1 MTDYVC
7 DIETDGLKPS
17 LIHCAS
23 IYNMD
28 TKELYTLTNYPEM
41 TEFFY
46 TLTSEDR
53 LIGHNFIRYDK
64 PVIERILDIKLQAH
78 IVDTTALSWYLTPEG
93 VNGKHG
99 LKFWGERL
107 GVAKPVVEDWENLA
121 LEVYVERCEE
131 DVKINTLLWEKQSS
145 MLEKLYE
152 GKDSNKLIRY
162 LEHKMSCAAMQEA
175 SQWQLDI
182 DKAHKLHKEL
192 TTNYQVAV
200 DALASVMP
208 QVPKMAKRTRPAKPY
223 KKDGSLSATGIKWDE
238 LTKEKNLPFDYD
250 GDITVVTGYN
260 EPNPSSVPQIKDWLE
275 SLGWQPATYSYNGD
289 GKSIPQIKKPDG
301 NLCESIDI
309 LIKDNPELEHL
320 RTMTVVKHRIG
331 AVQGLLENANDDGFV
346 EARIQGFT
354 NTLRFKHAVCV
365 NLPSDR
371 KPYGK
376 ELRSL
381 FTVRK
386 DNHTLCGSDM
396 ASLEDRTK
404 QHYMWDYDPEYVT
417 AMTTEGFDPHL
428 DLALSA
434 GAVTQEQVDEY
445 KAGNKTDEVSQLR
458 HNYKGGNY
466 ACTYG
471 AGVTTLSRQLGI
483 SEGEAT
489 KIHKAYWKRNWS
501 LKEIAKDCE
510 VKIVDEKMWLWNPV
524 SELYYYLKADKDK
537 FSTLNQGTGTYCFD
551 MWLAFIV
558 RKRKQLTA
566 QFHDEVILE
575 LQENKQQEVTAIL
588 KESIQNVNKLLKLN
602 RDLDCDISFGK
613 DYSQIH

>member
-7 DIETDGLKPS
+7 DIETDGLKPT
-17 LIHCAS
+17 LIHCVS
-23 IYNMD
+23 
-28 TKELYTLTNYPEM
+28 LYSEGKSWTLTDYKSM

-46 TLTSEDR
+46 CLTSDDR

-64 PVIERILDIKLQAH
+64 PVIERILDIKVQAH
-78 IVDTTALSWYLTPEG
+78 IVDTTALSWYLTP
-93 VNGKHG
+93 NIGKHG
-99 LKFWGERL
+99 LAYWGERL
-107 GVAKPVVEDWENLA
+107 GVSKPIVEDWENLP

-131 DVKINTLLWEKQSS
+131 DVKINVLLWNKQKEY
-145 MLEKLYE
+145 LDKLYE
-152 GKDSNKLIRY
+152 DGDSNKLIRY
-162 LEHKMSCAAMQEA
+162 LAHKMNCATMQEA
-175 SQWQLDI
+175 SKWKLDI
-182 DKAHKLHKEL
+182 DKGTALLSEL
-192 TTNYQVAV
+192 TSNYKIAV
-200 DALASVMP
+200 DALATVMP

-223 KKDGSLSATGIKWDE
+223 KKDGSLSATGEKWDT
-238 LTKEKNLPFDYD
+238 LTKENDLPFEYD
-250 GDITVVTGYN
+250 EVIKVVVGQTP
-260 EPNPSSVPQIKDWLE
+260 PNPSSVPQIKDWLV
-275 SLGWQPATYSYNGD
+275 SLGWKPATYSYNEA
-289 GKSIPQIKKPDG
+289 GKSVPQIKKPDG
-301 NLCESIDI
+301 NLCDSVDI
-309 LIKDNPELEHL
+309 LIKSNPELEHL

-331 AVQGLLENANDDGFV
+331 AVQGLLDNADNNGFV
-346 EARIQGFT
+346 EANVQGFT
-354 NTLRFKHAVCV
+354 NTLRFKHRVCV
-365 NLPSDR
+365 NLPSER

-386 DNHTLCGSDM
+386 QNHILCGSDM

-417 AMTTEGFDPHL
+417 AMTTTGFDPHL

-445 KAGNKTDEVSQLR
+445 KSGNKTPEILQLR

-471 AGVTTLSRQLGI
+471 AGATTLSRQLGI
-483 SEGEAT
+483 SEVEAG
-489 KIHKAYWKRNWS
+489 KIHKAYWKRNWA
-501 LKEIAKDCE
+501 LKKIAKDAV
-510 VKIVDEKMWLWNPV
+510 VKTVDGQLWLWNPV
-524 SELYYYLKADKDK
+524 SELYYFLKADKDK

-551 MWLAFIV
+551 MWLGFII

-575 LQENKQQEVTAIL
+575 LQETKQEDITLIL
-588 KESIQNVNKLLKLN
+588 KEAIQNVNKTLKLN

>member
-17 LIHCAS
+17 LIHCVS
-23 IYNMD
+23 LYNMD
-28 TKELYTLTNYPEM
+28 TKELYSLTTYPEM

-46 TLTSEDR
+46 CLTSEDR

-99 LKFWGERL
+99 LAFWGERL
-107 GVAKPVVEDWENLA
+107 GVAKPVVEDWENLP
-121 LEVYVERCEE
+121 LETYVHRCEE
-131 DVKINTLLWEKQSS
+131 DVKINTLLWEKQSA

-152 GKDSNKLIRY
+152 GKSSNRLIRY
-162 LEHKMSCAAMQEA
+162 LEHKMNCASMQEA
-175 SQWQLDI
+175 SQWKLDV
-182 DKAHKLHKEL
+182 DKAEKLHKEL

-208 QVPKMAKRTRPAKPY
+208 QVAKTAKRTRPTKPY
-223 KKDGSLSATGIKWDE
+223 KKDGSLSATGKKWNE
-238 LTKEKNLPFDYD
+238 LTKEKKLPFDYD
-250 GDITVVTGYN
+250 GDITVVVGYN

-309 LIKDNPELEHL
+309 LIKDNPEIEHL
-320 RTMTVVKHRIG
+320 KTMTVVKHRIG
-331 AVQGLLENANDDGFV
+331 AVQGLLENADANGFV

-365 NLPSDR
+365 NLPSIL

-386 DNHTLCGSDM
+386 DNHLLCGSDM

-404 QHYMWDYDPEYVT
+404 QHYMWEYDPEYVK
-417 AMTTEGFDPHL
+417 AMTTDGFDPHL

-445 KAGNKTDEVSQLR
+445 KAGNKTDKITQLR
-458 HNYKGGNY
+458 QNYKGGNY

-471 AGVTTLSRQLGI
+471 AGATTLSRQLNI
-483 SEGEAT
+483 SEAEAT
-489 KIHKAYWKRNWS
+489 KIHQAYWKRNWS
-501 LKEIAKDCE
+501 LKEIAKNCE
-510 VKIVDEKMWLWNPV
+510 VKIVDEQMWLWNPV
-524 SELYYYLKADKDK
+524 SQLYYYLKADKDK

-551 MWLAFIV
+551 MWLLFV
-558 RKRKQLTA
+558 TNKRKQLTA
-566 QFHDEVILE
+566 QFHDELILE
-575 LQENKQQEVTAIL
+575 LQDCKKEQITAIL
-588 KESIQNVNKLLKLN
+588 KESIQEVNKNLKLN
-602 RDLDCDISFGK
+602 RELDCDISFGK

>member
-7 DIETDGLKPS
+7 DIETDGLKPT
-17 LIHCAS
+17 LIHCVS
-23 IYNMD
+23 
-28 TKELYTLTNYPEM
+28 LYSEGKSWTLTDYKSM

-46 TLTSEDR
+46 CLTSDDR

-64 PVIERILDIKLQAH
+64 PVIERILDIKVQAH
-78 IVDTTALSWYLTPEG
+78 IVDTTALSWYLTP
-93 VNGKHG
+93 NIGKHG
-99 LKFWGERL
+99 LAYWGERL
-107 GVAKPVVEDWENLA
+107 GVSKPIVEDWENLP

-131 DVKINTLLWEKQSS
+131 DVKINVLLWNKQKEY
-145 MLEKLYE
+145 LDKLYE
-152 GKDSNKLIRY
+152 DGDSNKLIRY
-162 LEHKMSCAAMQEA
+162 LAHKMNCATMQEA
-175 SQWQLDI
+175 SKWKLDI
-182 DKAHKLHKEL
+182 DKGTALLSEL
-192 TTNYQVAV
+192 TSNYKIAV
-200 DALASVMP
+200 DALATVMP

-223 KKDGSLSATGIKWDE
+223 KKDGSLSATGEKWDT
-238 LTKEKNLPFDYD
+238 LTKENDLPFEYD
-250 GDITVVTGYN
+250 EVIKVVVGQTP
-260 EPNPSSVPQIKDWLE
+260 PNPSSVPQIKDWLV
-275 SLGWQPATYSYNGD
+275 SLGWKPATYSYNEA
-289 GKSIPQIKKPDG
+289 GKSVPQIKKPDG
-301 NLCESIDI
+301 NLCDSVDI
-309 LIKDNPELEHL
+309 LIKSNPELEHL

-331 AVQGLLENANDDGFV
+331 AVQGLLDNADNNGFV
-346 EARIQGFT
+346 EANVQGFT
-354 NTLRFKHAVCV
+354 NTLRFKHRVCV
-365 NLPSDR
+365 NLPSER

-386 DNHTLCGSDM
+386 QNHILCGSDM

-417 AMTTEGFDPHL
+417 AMTTTGFDPHL

-445 KAGNKTDEVSQLR
+445 KSGNKTPEILQLR

-471 AGVTTLSRQLGI
+471 AGATTLSRQLGI
-483 SEGEAT
+483 SEVEAG
-489 KIHKAYWKRNWS
+489 KIHKAYWKRNWA
-501 LKEIAKDCE
+501 LKKIAKDAV
-510 VKIVDEKMWLWNPV
+510 VKTVDGQLWLWNPV
-524 SELYYYLKADKDK
+524 SELYYFLKADKDK

-551 MWLAFIV
+551 MWLGFII

-575 LQENKQQEVTAIL
+575 LQETKQEDITLIL
-588 KESIQNVNKLLKLN
+588 KEAIQNVNKTLRLN

>member
-1 MTDYVC
+1 MTDYVIDLEC
-7 DIETDGLKPS
+7 DGLKPTH
-17 LIHCAS
+17 IHCLS
-23 IYNMD
+23 IDDCNGKAWTLVESKDIIDFFD
-28 TKELYTLTNYPEM
+28 TLDST
-41 TEFFY
+41 
-46 TLTSEDR
+46 DR
-53 LIGHNFIRYDK
+53 VIGHNFIRFDAVVLK
-64 PVIERILDIKLQAH
+64 NLLNIDIKAH
-78 IVDTTALSWYLTPEG
+78 IVDTTALSWYLYP
-93 VNGKHG
+93 NIGKHG
-99 LKFWGERL
+99 LAFWGERL
-107 GVAKPVVEDWENLA
+107 NIKKPVVEDWDNQPI
-121 LEVYVERCEE
+121 EVYIERCEE
-131 DVKINTLLWEKQSS
+131 DVKINLALWQVMKEY
-145 MLEKLYE
+145 LDKLYE

-162 LEHKMSCAAMQEA
+162 LAHKMNCATLQEQSRWKLCTFKA
-175 SQWQLDI
+175 TVLLD
-182 DKAHKLHKEL
+182 EL
-192 TTNYQVAV
+192 TDKYKVAV
-200 DALASVMP
+200 DDLARVMP
-208 QVPKMAKRTRPAKPY
+208 EVPKTAKRTRPAKPY

-238 LTKEKNLPFDYD
+238 LTKENNLPFDFD
-250 GDITVVTGYN
+250 EEIKVVVGHN
-260 EPNPSSVPQIKDWLE
+260 EPNPSSVPQIKAWLD
-275 SLGWQPATYSYNGD
+275 SLGWKPATYSYND
-289 GKSIPQIKKPDG
+289 AGKSVPQIKKPDG
-301 NLCESIDI
+301 NLCESVDR

-331 AVQGLLENANDDGFV
+331 AVQGLIDNIDEGGFV
-346 EARIQGFT
+346 QARIQGFT

-386 DNHTLCGSDM
+386 QDHTLCGSDM

-404 QHYMWDYDPEYVT
+404 QHYMWQYDPEYVT

-445 KAGNKTDEVSQLR
+445 KSGNKTDEVTQLR

-471 AGVTTLSRQLGI
+471 AGVTTLSKQLGI
-483 SEGEAT
+483 SEAEAT
-489 KIHKAYWKRNWS
+489 KIHKAYWERNWA
-501 LKEIAKDCE
+501 LKEIASDAV
-510 VKIVDEKMWLWNPV
+510 VKTVDGQPWLYNPV
-524 SELYYYLKADKDK
+524 SELYYFLKADKDK

>member
-1 MTDYVC
+1 MTDYVIDLEC
-7 DIETDGLKPS
+7 DGLKPTH
-17 LIHCAS
+17 IHCLS
-23 IYNMD
+23 IDDCNGKAWTLVESKDIIDFFD
-28 TKELYTLTNYPEM
+28 TLDST
-41 TEFFY
+41 
-46 TLTSEDR
+46 DR
-53 LIGHNFIRYDK
+53 VIGHNFIRFDAVVLK
-64 PVIERILDIKLQAH
+64 NLLNIDIKAH
-78 IVDTTALSWYLTPEG
+78 IVDTTALSWYLYP
-93 VNGKHG
+93 NIGKHG
-99 LKFWGERL
+99 LAFWGERL
-107 GVAKPVVEDWENLA
+107 NIKKPVVEDWDNQPI
-121 LEVYVERCEE
+121 EVYIERCEE
-131 DVKINTLLWEKQSS
+131 DVKINLALWQVMKEY
-145 MLEKLYE
+145 LDKLYE

-162 LEHKMSCAAMQEA
+162 LAHKMNCATLQEQSRWKLCTFKA
-175 SQWQLDI
+175 TVLLD
-182 DKAHKLHKEL
+182 EL
-192 TTNYQVAV
+192 TDKYKIAV
-200 DALASVMP
+200 DDLARVMP
-208 QVPKMAKRTRPAKPY
+208 EVPKTAKRTRPAKPY

-238 LTKEKNLPFDYD
+238 LTKENNLPFDFD
-250 GDITVVTGYN
+250 EEIKVVVGHN
-260 EPNPSSVPQIKDWLE
+260 EPNPSSVPQIKAWLD
-275 SLGWQPATYSYNGD
+275 SLGWKPATYSYND
-289 GKSIPQIKKPDG
+289 AGKSVPQIKKPDG
-301 NLCESIDI
+301 NLCESVDR

-331 AVQGLLENANDDGFV
+331 AVQGLIDNIDEGGFV
-346 EARIQGFT
+346 QARIQGFT

-386 DNHTLCGSDM
+386 QDHTLCGSDM

-404 QHYMWDYDPEYVT
+404 QHYMWQYDPEYVT

-445 KAGNKTDEVSQLR
+445 KSGNKTDEVTQLR

-471 AGVTTLSRQLGI
+471 AGVTTLSKQLGI
-483 SEGEAT
+483 SEAEAT
-489 KIHKAYWKRNWS
+489 KIHKAYWERNWA
-501 LKEIAKDCE
+501 LKEIASDAV
-510 VKIVDEKMWLWNPV
+510 VKTVDGQPWLYNPV
-524 SELYYYLKADKDK
+524 SELYYFLKADKDK

>member
-1 MTDYVC
+1 MTDYVIDLEC
-7 DIETDGLKPS
+7 DGLKPTH
-17 LIHCAS
+17 IHCLS
-23 IYNMD
+23 IDDCNGKAWTLVESKDIIDFFD
-28 TKELYTLTNYPEM
+28 TLDST
-41 TEFFY
+41 
-46 TLTSEDR
+46 DR
-53 LIGHNFIRYDK
+53 VIGHNFIRFDAVVLK
-64 PVIERILDIKLQAH
+64 NLLNIDIKAH
-78 IVDTTALSWYLTPEG
+78 IVDTTALSWYLYP
-93 VNGKHG
+93 NIGKHG

-107 GVAKPVVEDWENLA
+107 NIKKPVVEDWDNQPI
-121 LEVYVERCEE
+121 EVYIERCEE
-131 DVKINTLLWEKQSS
+131 DVKINLALWQVMKEY
-145 MLEKLYE
+145 LDKLYE

-162 LEHKMSCAAMQEA
+162 LAHKMNCATLQEQSRWKLCTFKA
-175 SQWQLDI
+175 TVLLD
-182 DKAHKLHKEL
+182 EL
-192 TTNYQVAV
+192 TDKYKVAV
-200 DALASVMP
+200 DDLARVMP
-208 QVPKMAKRTRPAKPY
+208 EVPKTAKRTRPPKPY

-238 LTKEKNLPFDYD
+238 LTKENNLPFDFD
-250 GDITVVTGYN
+250 EEIKVVVGQTP
-260 EPNPSSVPQIKDWLE
+260 PNPSSVPQIKNWLE
-275 SLGWQPATYSYNGD
+275 SLGWKPATYSYND
-289 GKSIPQIKKPDG
+289 AGKSVPQIKKPDG
-301 NLCESIDI
+301 NLCESIDR

-331 AVQGLLENANDDGFV
+331 AVQGLIDNIDEGGFV
-346 EARIQGFT
+346 QARIQGFT

-386 DNHTLCGSDM
+386 QDHTLCGSDM

-445 KAGNKTDEVSQLR
+445 KSGNKTDEVTQLR

-471 AGVTTLSRQLGI
+471 AGVTTLSKQLGI
-483 SEGEAT
+483 SEAEAT
-489 KIHKAYWKRNWS
+489 KIHKAYWERNWA
-501 LKEIAKDCE
+501 LKEIASDAV
-510 VKIVDEKMWLWNPV
+510 VKTVDGQPWLYNPV
-524 SELYYYLKADKDK
+524 SELYYFLKADKDK

>member
-7 DIETDGLKPS
+7 DIETDGLKPT
-17 LIHCAS
+17 LIHCVS
-23 IYNMD
+23 
-28 TKELYTLTNYPEM
+28 LYSEGKSWTLTDYKSM

-46 TLTSEDR
+46 CLTSDDR

-64 PVIERILDIKLQAH
+64 PVIERILDIKVQAH
-78 IVDTTALSWYLTPEG
+78 IVDTTALSWYLTP
-93 VNGKHG
+93 NIGKHG
-99 LKFWGERL
+99 LAYWGERL
-107 GVAKPVVEDWENLA
+107 GVSKPIVEDWENLP

-131 DVKINTLLWEKQSS
+131 DVKINVLLWNKQKEY
-145 MLEKLYE
+145 LDKLYE
-152 GKDSNKLIRY
+152 DGDSNKLIRY
-162 LEHKMSCAAMQEA
+162 LAHKMNCATMQEA
-175 SQWQLDI
+175 SKWKLDI
-182 DKAHKLHKEL
+182 DKGTALLSEL
-192 TTNYQVAV
+192 TSNYKIAV
-200 DALASVMP
+200 DALATVMP

-223 KKDGSLSATGIKWDE
+223 KKDGSLSATGEKWDT
-238 LTKEKNLPFDYD
+238 LTKENDLPFEYD
-250 GDITVVTGYN
+250 EVIKVVVGQTP
-260 EPNPSSVPQIKDWLE
+260 PNPSSVPQIKDWLV
-275 SLGWQPATYSYNGD
+275 SLGWKPATYSYNEA
-289 GKSIPQIKKPDG
+289 GKSVPQIKKPDG
-301 NLCESIDI
+301 NLCDSVDI
-309 LIKDNPELEHL
+309 LIKSNPELEHL

-331 AVQGLLENANDDGFV
+331 AVQGLLDNADNNGFV
-346 EARIQGFT
+346 EANVQGFT
-354 NTLRFKHAVCV
+354 NTLRFKHRVCV
-365 NLPSDR
+365 NLPSER

-386 DNHTLCGSDM
+386 QNHILCGSDM

-417 AMTTEGFDPHL
+417 AMTTTGFDPHL

-445 KAGNKTDEVSQLR
+445 KSGNKTPEILQLR

-471 AGVTTLSRQLGI
+471 AGATTLSRQLGI
-483 SEGEAT
+483 SEVEAG
-489 KIHKAYWKRNWS
+489 KIHKAYWKRNWA
-501 LKEIAKDCE
+501 LKKIAKDAV
-510 VKIVDEKMWLWNPV
+510 VKTVDGQLWLWNPV
-524 SELYYYLKADKDK
+524 SELYYFLKADKDK

-551 MWLAFIV
+551 MWLGFII

-575 LQENKQQEVTAIL
+575 LQESKQEDITLIL
-588 KESIQNVNKLLKLN
+588 KEAIQNVNKTLRLN

>member
-7 DIETDGLKPS
+7 DIETDGLKPT
-17 LIHCAS
+17 LIHCVS
-23 IYNMD
+23 
-28 TKELYTLTNYPEM
+28 LYSEGKSWTLTDYKSM

-46 TLTSEDR
+46 CLTSDDR

-64 PVIERILDIKLQAH
+64 PVIERILDIKVQAH
-78 IVDTTALSWYLTPEG
+78 IVDTTALSWYLTP
-93 VNGKHG
+93 NIGKHG
-99 LKFWGERL
+99 LAYWGERL
-107 GVAKPVVEDWENLA
+107 GVSKPIVEDWENLP

-131 DVKINTLLWEKQSS
+131 DVKINVLLWNKQKEY
-145 MLEKLYE
+145 LDKLYE
-152 GKDSNKLIRY
+152 DGDSNKLIRY
-162 LEHKMSCAAMQEA
+162 LAHKMNCATMQEA
-175 SQWQLDI
+175 SKWKLDI
-182 DKAHKLHKEL
+182 DKGTALLSEL
-192 TTNYQVAV
+192 TSNYKIAV
-200 DALASVMP
+200 DALATVMP

-223 KKDGSLSATGIKWDE
+223 KKDGSLSATGEKWDT
-238 LTKEKNLPFDYD
+238 LTKENDLPFEYD
-250 GDITVVTGYN
+250 EVIKVVVGQTP
-260 EPNPSSVPQIKDWLE
+260 PNPSSVPQIKDWLV
-275 SLGWQPATYSYNGD
+275 SLGWKPATYSYNEA
-289 GKSIPQIKKPDG
+289 GKSVPQIKKPDG
-301 NLCESIDI
+301 NLCDSVDI
-309 LIKDNPELEHL
+309 LIKSNPELEHL

-331 AVQGLLENANDDGFV
+331 AVQGLLDNADNNGFV
-346 EARIQGFT
+346 EANVQGFT
-354 NTLRFKHAVCV
+354 NTLRFKHRVCV
-365 NLPSDR
+365 NLPSER

-386 DNHTLCGSDM
+386 QNHILCGSDM

-417 AMTTEGFDPHL
+417 AMTTTGFDPHL

-445 KAGNKTDEVSQLR
+445 KSGNKTPEILQLR

-471 AGVTTLSRQLGI
+471 AGATTLSRQLGI
-483 SEGEAT
+483 SEVEAG
-489 KIHKAYWKRNWS
+489 KIHKAYWKRNWA
-501 LKEIAKDCE
+501 LKKIAKDAV
-510 VKIVDEKMWLWNPV
+510 VKTVDGQLWLWNPV
-524 SELYYYLKADKDK
+524 SELYYFLKADKDK

-551 MWLAFIV
+551 MWLGFII

-575 LQENKQQEVTAIL
+575 LQESKQEDITLIL
-588 KESIQNVNKLLKLN
+588 KEAIQNVNKTLKLN

>member
-7 DIETDGLKPS
+7 DIETDGLKPT
-17 LIHCAS
+17 LIHCVS
-23 IYNMD
+23 
-28 TKELYTLTNYPEM
+28 LYSEGKSWTLTDYKSM

-46 TLTSEDR
+46 CLTSDDR

-64 PVIERILDIKLQAH
+64 PVIERILDIKVQAH
-78 IVDTTALSWYLTPEG
+78 IVDTTALSWYLTP
-93 VNGKHG
+93 NIGKHG
-99 LKFWGERL
+99 LAFWGERL
-107 GVAKPVVEDWENLA
+107 GVAKPLVEDWENLP

-131 DVKINTLLWEKQSS
+131 DVKINVLLWNKQKEY
-145 MLEKLYE
+145 LDKLYE
-152 GKDSNKLIRY
+152 DGDSNKLIRY
-162 LEHKMSCAAMQEA
+162 LAHKMNCATMQEA
-175 SQWQLDI
+175 SKWKLDI
-182 DKAHKLHKEL
+182 DKGTALLSEL
-192 TTNYQVAV
+192 TSNYKIAV
-200 DALASVMP
+200 DALATVMP
-208 QVPKMAKRTRPAKPY
+208 QVPKTAKRTRPAKPY
-223 KKDGSLSATGIKWDE
+223 KKDGSLSATGEKWDT
-238 LTKEKNLPFDYD
+238 LTKENDLPFEYD
-250 GDITVVTGYN
+250 EVIKVVVGQTP
-260 EPNPSSVPQIKDWLE
+260 PNPSSVPQIKDWLV
-275 SLGWQPATYSYNGD
+275 SLGWKPATYSYNEA
-289 GKSIPQIKKPDG
+289 GKSVPQIKKPDG
-301 NLCESIDI
+301 NLCDSVDI
-309 LIKDNPELEHL
+309 LIKSNPELEHL

-331 AVQGLLENANDDGFV
+331 AVQGLLDNADNNGFV
-346 EARIQGFT
+346 EANVQGFT
-354 NTLRFKHAVCV
+354 NTLRFKHRVCV
-365 NLPSDR
+365 NLPSER

-386 DNHTLCGSDM
+386 QDHILCGSDM

-417 AMTTEGFDPHL
+417 AMTTPGFDPHL

-445 KAGNKTDEVSQLR
+445 KSGNKTPEILQLR

-471 AGVTTLSRQLGI
+471 AGATTLSRQLGI
-483 SEGEAT
+483 SEIEAG
-489 KIHKAYWKRNWS
+489 KIHKAYWKRNWA
-501 LKEIAKDCE
+501 LKKIAKDAV
-510 VKIVDEKMWLWNPV
+510 VKTVDGQLWLWNPV
-524 SELYYYLKADKDK
+524 SELYYFLKADKDK

-551 MWLAFIV
+551 MWLGFII

-575 LQENKQQEVTAIL
+575 LQESKQEDITLIL
-588 KESIQNVNKLLKLN
+588 KEAIQNVNKTLRLN

>member
-28 TKELYTLTNYPEM
+28 TKELYSLTSYPEM
-41 TEFFY
+41 IEFFY
-46 TLTSEDR
+46 CLTSEDR

-99 LKFWGERL
+99 LAFWGERL
-107 GVAKPVVEDWENLA
+107 GVAKPVVEDWENLP
-121 LEVYVERCEE
+121 LETYVHRCEE
-131 DVKINTLLWEKQSS
+131 DVKINTLLWEKQSA

-152 GKDSNKLIRY
+152 GKSSNRLIRY
-162 LEHKMSCAAMQEA
+162 LEHKMNCAAMQEV
-175 SQWQLDI
+175 SKWKLDI
-182 DKAHKLHKEL
+182 DKANKLYEEL
-192 TTNYQVAV
+192 TTKYQVSV
-200 DALASVMP
+200 DALSKVMP
-208 QVPKMAKRTRPAKPY
+208 QVPKTAKRTRPAKPY
-223 KKDGSLSATGIKWDE
+223 KKDGSLSATGEKWDE
-238 LTKEKNLPFDYD
+238 LTKENNLPFDYD
-250 GDITVVTGYN
+250 KEITVVVGYN
-260 EPNPSSVPQIKDWLE
+260 EPNPSSVPQIKDWLD

-301 NLCESIDI
+301 NLCQSIDV
-309 LIKDNPELEHL
+309 LIKDNPEVEHL
-320 RTMTVVKHRIG
+320 KTMTVVKHRIG
-331 AVQGLLENANDDGFV
+331 AVQGLLENADDNGFV

-365 NLPSDR
+365 NLPSER

-381 FTVRK
+381 FIARR
-386 DNHTLCGSDM
+386 DDYLLCGSDM

-404 QHYMWDYDPEYVT
+404 QHYMWDYDPEYVK

-471 AGVTTLSRQLGI
+471 AGVTTLSRQLNI
-483 SEGEAT
+483 SEAEAN
-489 KIHKAYWKRNWS
+489 KIHQAYWKRNWS
-501 LKEIAKDCE
+501 LKEIAKNCE

-524 SELYYYLKADKDK
+524 SQLYYYLKADKDK

-551 MWLAFIV
+551 MWLLFITN
-558 RKRKQLTA
+558 KRKQLTA

-575 LQENKQQEVTAIL
+575 LQEGKKEQIVEILKQSIQEV
-588 KESIQNVNKLLKLN
+588 NKNLRLN

>member
-1 MTDYVC
+1 MTDYVIDLEC
-7 DIETDGLKPS
+7 DGLKPTH
-17 LIHCAS
+17 IHCLS
-23 IYNMD
+23 IDDCNGKAWTLVESKDIIDFFD
-28 TKELYTLTNYPEM
+28 TLDST
-41 TEFFY
+41 
-46 TLTSEDR
+46 DR
-53 LIGHNFIRYDK
+53 VIGHNFIRFDAVVLK
-64 PVIERILDIKLQAH
+64 NLLNIDIKAH
-78 IVDTTALSWYLTPEG
+78 IVDTTALSWYLYP
-93 VNGKHG
+93 NIGKHG
-99 LKFWGERL
+99 LAFWGERL
-107 GVAKPVVEDWENLA
+107 NIKKPVVEDWDNQPI
-121 LEVYVERCEE
+121 EVYIERCEE
-131 DVKINTLLWEKQSS
+131 DVKINLALWQVMKEY
-145 MLEKLYE
+145 LDKLYE

-162 LEHKMSCAAMQEA
+162 LAHKMNCATLQEQSRWKLCTFKA
-175 SQWQLDI
+175 TVLLD
-182 DKAHKLHKEL
+182 EL
-192 TTNYQVAV
+192 TDKYKVAV
-200 DALASVMP
+200 DDLARVMP
-208 QVPKMAKRTRPAKPY
+208 EVPKTAKRTRPAKPY

-238 LTKEKNLPFDYD
+238 LTKENNLPFDFD
-250 GDITVVTGYN
+250 EEIKVVVGHN
-260 EPNPSSVPQIKDWLE
+260 EPNPSSVPQIKAWLD
-275 SLGWQPATYSYNGD
+275 SLGWKPATYSYND
-289 GKSIPQIKKPDG
+289 AGKSVPQIKKPDG
-301 NLCESIDI
+301 NLCESVDR

-331 AVQGLLENANDDGFV
+331 AVQGLIDNIDEGGFV
-346 EARIQGFT
+346 QARIQGFT

-386 DNHTLCGSDM
+386 NNHTLCGSDM

-404 QHYMWDYDPEYVT
+404 QHYMWQYDPEYVT

-445 KAGNKTDEVSQLR
+445 KSGNKTDEVTQLR

-471 AGVTTLSRQLGI
+471 AGVTTLSKQLGI
-483 SEGEAT
+483 SEAEAT
-489 KIHKAYWKRNWS
+489 KIHKAYWERNWA
-501 LKEIAKDCE
+501 LKEIASDAV
-510 VKIVDEKMWLWNPV
+510 VKTVDGQPWLYNPV
-524 SELYYYLKADKDK
+524 SELYYFLKADKDK